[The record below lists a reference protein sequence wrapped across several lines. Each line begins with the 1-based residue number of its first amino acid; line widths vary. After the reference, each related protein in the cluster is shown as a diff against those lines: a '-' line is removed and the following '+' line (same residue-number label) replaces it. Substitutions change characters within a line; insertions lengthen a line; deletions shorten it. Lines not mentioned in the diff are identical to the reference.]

1 MMNPYLYDTTL
12 RDGAQQEGIS
22 LSVGDKLKIT
32 LKLDELGVKFIEGG
46 WPGSNPKEVEY
57 FKQVKSLTLKKAT
70 VTAFGSTRRAG
81 IRADQD
87 PNLKAL
93 LDSDASVITLVGK
106 SWDSHVTR
114 ILETTLEENLA
125 MISDSVAYLRGQGR
139 RVFFDA
145 EHFLDGFKA
154 NRQYALQCVNAAV
167 DGGAEVIVLCDTNGG
182 TLPSEVYELVTEVK
196 KNTSIDLGIHT
207 HNDGEL
213 AVANALAGVSAGV
226 VQVQGTINGY
236 GERCGNANLLS
247 LAANLK
253 LKLGIS
259 CLEDEELV
267 QLTEIHHFVSEIV
280 NLPTNPAQ
288 PFVGISAFG
297 HKGGLHGSAV
307 AKFEDSYQHI
317 RPALVGNSTRM
328 LVSDMAGRGNISY
341 RLDQMG
347 LNGVFS
353 NSQILDLVTE
363 IKSREG
369 EGYQY
374 EGADASFEIL
384 VRRSLEGYSPS
395 FELIDYMVIVQEK
408 GEPNS
413 LTGGG
418 TPLTQATVKIKVG
431 NEVRHTAAIGNGPVN
446 ALDQALRKALLEDY
460 PSLGVVHLTDYKVRI
475 VDQGTGTGAIVR
487 VLAESTDGPNTW
499 QTVGA
504 SPNIIE
510 ASWLALVDSL
520 DYWLLKYSSE
530 RLLEASGFGH

>member
-1 MMNPYLYDTTL
+1 MTNPYLYDTTL

-22 LSVGDKLKIT
+22 LSVGDKLRIT
-32 LKLDELGVKFIEGG
+32 QKLDDLGVSFIEGG

-57 FKQVKSLTLKKAT
+57 FNQVKSLSLRKAT
-70 VTAFGSTRRAG
+70 VTAFGSTRRPG
-81 IRADQD
+81 IQADNDQ
-87 PNLKAL
+87 NLKAL
-93 LDSDASVITLVGK
+93 LDSNASVITLVGK
-106 SWDSHVTR
+106 TWDLHVAR

-125 MISDSVAYLRGQGR
+125 MISDSIAYIRGQGR

-154 NRQYALQCVNAAV
+154 NKAYALQCVYAAV
-167 DGGAEVIVLCDTNGG
+167 DGGAEVVVLCDTNGG
-182 TLPSEVYELVTEVK
+182 TLPEEVYELVAEVK
-196 KNTSIDLGIHT
+196 RSTSVDLGIHT

-213 AVANALAGVSAGV
+213 AVANALAAVSAGV

-253 LKLGIS
+253 LKLGVS
-259 CLEDEELV
+259 CLDDEELI
-267 QLTEIHHFVSEIV
+267 QLTEVHHFVSEIV

-328 LVSDMAGRGNISY
+328 LISEMAGRGNISY

-347 LNGVFS
+347 LKEIIS
-353 NSQILDLVTE
+353 NQKLLDLVNE
-363 IKSREG
+363 IKIREG

-374 EGADASFEIL
+374 EGAEASFEIL
-384 VRRSLEGYSPS
+384 VRRTLDGYKPP

-413 LTGGG
+413 LVGEG

-431 NEVRHTAAIGNGPVN
+431 DEIRHTAAIGNGPVN
-446 ALDQALRKALLEDY
+446 ALDQALRKSLLDDY
-460 PSLGVVHLTDYKVRI
+460 PSLGVVRLVDYKVRV
-475 VDQGTGTGAIVR
+475 VDQGSGTEAVVR
-487 VLAESTDGPNTW
+487 VLVESTDGPNSW

-520 DYWLLKYSSE
+520 DYWLLKYS
-530 RLLEASGFGH
+530 R

>member
-1 MMNPYLYDTTL
+1 MTNPYLYDTTL

-22 LSVGDKLKIT
+22 LSVGDKIRIT
-32 LKLDELGVKFIEGG
+32 HKLDELGVQFIEGG

-57 FKQVKSLTLKKAT
+57 FDRVSRLRLTRAT
-70 VTAFGSTRRAG
+70 IAAFGSTRRAG
-81 IRADQD
+81 VRANED
-87 PNLKAL
+87 PNLRAL
-93 LDSDASVITLVGK
+93 LDSKAPVITLVGK
-106 SWDSHVTR
+106 TWDLHVTR

-125 MISDSVAYLRGQGR
+125 MISDSIAYLRDEGR

-154 NRQYALQCVNAAV
+154 NKQYALQCVQMAV
-167 DGGAEVIVLCDTNGG
+167 DSGAEVIVLCDTNGG
-182 TLPSEVYELVTEVK
+182 TLPDEVYAIVAEVK
-196 KNTSIDLGIHT
+196 CHISTDLGIHT

-259 CLEDEELV
+259 CLDDEDLV
-267 QLTEIHHFVSEIV
+267 RLTEVHRFVSEVV
-280 NLPTNPAQ
+280 NLPTNPVQ
-288 PFVGISAFG
+288 PFVGTSAFG

-317 RPALVGNSTRM
+317 RPGLVGNSTRM
-328 LVSDMAGRGNISY
+328 LVSELAGRGNISY
-341 RLDQMG
+341 RLNEMG

-353 NSQILDLVTE
+353 NDQLAGLVTE
-363 IKSREG
+363 IKLRESK
-369 EGYQY
+369 GYQY

-384 VRRSLEGYSPS
+384 VRRTLDGYSPP

-413 LTGGG
+413 LVGEGS
-418 TPLTQATVKIKVG
+418 PLSQATVKINVG
-431 NEVRHTAAIGNGPVN
+431 GEVRHTAAVGNGPVN
-446 ALDQALRKALLEDY
+446 ALDEALRKALIQDY
-460 PSLGVVHLTDYKVRI
+460 PSLSVVRLIDYKVRV

-487 VLAESTDGPNTW
+487 VLVESTDGSNTW

-510 ASWLALVDSL
+510 ASWLALVDCL
-520 DYWLLKYSSE
+520 DYWLLKYS
-530 RLLEASGFGH
+530 A